1 MIRTLAVTF
10 SIGVAS
16 VAAADPGAEPFTS
29 YYAFGDS
36 LSDDGKLGTL
46 TPPSLG
52 GRFSTGRV
60 WTELLAD
67 RFAAAGRET
76 QNFALGGST
85 AGPVNTTDY
94 RARLPEDPGPEQLAA
109 VAQLEAIST
118 FGGQVA
124 VSQAVVRD
132 PGENPLVS
140 VLFGANDL
148 FQQLP
153 ALVGGVFGT
162 SEPSNLLPNLQQTV
176 TELAERTAAAIA
188 DNITALNAGNSSFD
202 DFLVVNLADFS
213 QTPAFGPWGIAAAEA
228 QLNALLAQVTDP
240 DNIPQELAD
249 QIALAEFQR
258 LYLTFDPTPGVDGAD
273 SFAQLATLEF
283 NSALE
288 NELASLSGDI
298 HTTLFRQDL
307 FFEELLA
314 SAAADGINIFEPC
327 TPSFTTNTG
336 ISCAFVRNDAG
347 QIIGIDPSAAD
358 GFFFGDSVH
367 PTGFVQRAFAG
378 SVIETL
384 VDQLPPVP
392 VPAGFP
398 LLAAGLGAL
407 GLIARRKK
415 RQA

>member
-16 VAAADPGAEPFTS
+16 VAAADPGLEPFTS

-46 TPPSLG
+46 TPPSLE

-67 RFAAAGRET
+67 RFSSVGLET
-76 QNFALGGST
+76 DNFALGGAT
-85 AGPVNTTDY
+85 AGPVNTTNY
-94 RARLPEDPGPEQLAA
+94 RAQLPENPTADDLAA
-109 VAQLEAIST
+109 IERIEANAT
-118 FGGQVA
+118 FDRQVLDAQVA
-124 VSQAVVRD
+124 ITD

-162 SEPSNLLPNLQQTV
+162 SEPADLFPKLQQTV
-176 TELAERTAAAIA
+176 KDLADRTAAAIA

-213 QTPAFGPWGIAAAEA
+213 QTPAFGPWGVGVADA
-228 QLNALLAQVTDP
+228 QLNALLAQVSDP
-240 DNIPQELAD
+240 DNIPQELAE

-283 NSALE
+283 NRALE
-288 NELASLSGDI
+288 SELAMLGDGI
-298 HTTLFRQDL
+298 NTTLFRQDL

-347 QIIGIDPSAAD
+347 QIIGVDPSIAD

-367 PTGFVQRAFAG
+367 PTGFVQRAFG
-378 SVIETL
+378 ESVIETL
-384 VDQLPPVP
+384 EDQLPPVP

-407 GLIARRKK
+407 GIVARRKK